1 MASPLN
7 EDPYKCL
14 SGPTTQVLGQR
25 IFQDARAIPQEAV
38 GSGFHSFLCSYFR
51 LIMKTGWGLKANWC
65 PEIKIL
71 IDLLRQDAPYCQER
85 VIARGNHK
93 VLPKSQKIQ
102 RDAIPAC
109 LDSKK
114 MQGPSL
120 S

>member
-1 MASPLN
+1 MSVW
-7 EDPYKCL
+7 PYNSSVETENIPRCKGHT
-14 SGPTTQVLGQR
+14 SGGC
-25 IFQDARAIPQEAV
+25 
-38 GSGFHSFLCSYFR
+38 GKWFHSFLCSYFR

-71 IDLLRQDAPYCQER
+71 IDLLRQDALYCQKQ
-85 VIARGNHK
+85 VVARGNHK
-93 VLPKSQKIQ
+93 VLPKSQKVQ

-114 MQGPSL
+114 IQVQSL

>member
-1 MASPLN
+1 M
-7 EDPYKCL
+7 
-14 SGPTTQVLGQR
+14 SGPTTQVLRQR

-71 IDLLRQDAPYCQER
+71 IDLFRQDALYCQKQ
-85 VIARGNHK
+85 VVARGNHK
-93 VLPKSQKIQ
+93 VLPKSQKVQ

-114 MQGPSL
+114 IQVQSL